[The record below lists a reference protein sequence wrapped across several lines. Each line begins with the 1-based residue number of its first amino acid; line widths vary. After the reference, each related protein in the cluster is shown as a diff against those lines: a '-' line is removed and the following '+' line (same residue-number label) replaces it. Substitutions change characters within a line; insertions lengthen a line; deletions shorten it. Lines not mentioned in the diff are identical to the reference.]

1 MDKKYSPKDIETKIY
16 NSWLQKKYFHPSVSQ
31 NKPKYTIIMPPPNI
45 TGQLHIGHAFNLTLQ
60 DAIIRYKRMQ
70 GYEALFLPG
79 TDHAAIA
86 TEAKVVDSL
95 KQEGLTKEQIGR
107 EAFLKRMQD
116 WYATYGNRIFEQF
129 KKVGI
134 SCDWD
139 RKAFT
144 LDEQRS
150 KSVQHAFK
158 KLYDK
163 GYIYRGTKIINWCPC
178 CHTSLSDIEVVYK
191 EHKGYIWHLRY
202 PIKDSSDYIVVA
214 TTRPETM
221 FGDVAVAV
229 NPTDE
234 KNAKYIGKTL
244 ILPFVNREIPVI
256 GDDYVEKDFG
266 SGFVKITPAHDVN
279 DYEVGMRHNLQVI
292 KVIDENGVLN
302 SECGKFAGLDR
313 LVAREKVVEELKKLN
328 LIEKIEKYDN
338 TNGHCE
344 RCGTLVEPNLSAQ
357 WFVKMGELAKPAIQ
371 KVKDGTIKFHPKRF
385 EKTYLHWMENI
396 KDWCISRQLWSG
408 HQIPAFKCVDCGK
421 WCAFDYD
428 EEHICPHCGSKN
440 LQQEKDV
447 LDTWFSSALWPFS
460 TLGWPEKTPDFNYFY
475 PTNTLVTAYDII
487 FFWVARM
494 IFSGLEFTGEV
505 PFKDILINGIVRDSQ
520 GRKMS
525 KNLGNGVEPISVIEQ
540 YGADSLRYS
549 LVSGTSVGQDTRYI
563 PEKVVASSNFINK
576 IWNASNFVLQNIKDI
591 DIKPIVKLNLDIFDK
606 WILTELNKTVKKY
619 CTLMDRFDIGV
630 AINEAHDFAWTKF
643 CDYYI
648 EISKVALKS
657 DDREV
662 VNKTQNVLLYVLTN
676 ILKLL
681 HPVIPFATE
690 EIYLSLPNH
699 DESIMISEFPKYT
712 KKLDFAQDSKVVE
725 DVIQVIK
732 LIRNSRSEN
741 KIADNK
747 KLKSV
752 KLATNSNQDILFVAK
767 PIIEK
772 LCLVESVDVVSED
785 VEQKGTVIVAN
796 ICKISI
802 DYSEN
807 IDVAVEIERLE
818 TQIDKMQFE
827 IERSNKMLGNANFVA
842 KAPASLVETEK
853 SKLAKNTELLEQL
866 KTELAKLKK

>member
-1 MDKKYSPKDIETKIY
+1 M
-16 NSWLQKKYFHPSVSQ
+16 
-31 NKPKYTIIMPPPNI
+31 
-45 TGQLHIGHAFNLTLQ
+45 
-60 DAIIRYKRMQ
+60 
-70 GYEALFLPG
+70 
-79 TDHAAIA
+79 
-86 TEAKVVDSL
+86 
-95 KQEGLTKEQIGR
+95 
-107 EAFLKRMQD
+107 
-116 WYATYGNRIFEQF
+116 
-129 KKVGI
+129 
-134 SCDWD
+134 
-139 RKAFT
+139 
-144 LDEQRS
+144 
-150 KSVQHAFK
+150 
-158 KLYDK
+158 
-163 GYIYRGTKIINWCPC
+163 
-178 CHTSLSDIEVVYK
+178 
-191 EHKGYIWHLRY
+191 
-202 PIKDSSDYIVVA
+202 
-214 TTRPETM
+214 
-221 FGDVAVAV
+221 
-229 NPTDE
+229 
-234 KNAKYIGKTL
+234 
-244 ILPFVNREIPVI
+244 
-256 GDDYVEKDFG
+256 
-266 SGFVKITPAHDVN
+266 
-279 DYEVGMRHNLQVI
+279 
-292 KVIDENGVLN
+292 
-302 SECGKFAGLDR
+302 
-313 LVAREKVVEELKKLN
+313 
-328 LIEKIEKYDN
+328 
-338 TNGHCE
+338 
-344 RCGTLVEPNLSAQ
+344 
-357 WFVKMGELAKPAIQ
+357 
-371 KVKDGTIKFHPKRF
+371 
-385 EKTYLHWMENI
+385 
-396 KDWCISRQLWSG
+396 
-408 HQIPAFKCVDCGK
+408 
-421 WCAFDYD
+421 
-428 EEHICPHCGSKN
+428 
-440 LQQEKDV
+440 
-447 LDTWFSSALWPFS
+447 
-460 TLGWPEKTPDFNYFY
+460 GWPEKTPDFNYFY

-576 IWNASNFVLQNIKDI
+576 IWNASNFVLQNIKGI
-591 DIKPIVKLNLDIFDK
+591 DIKPIAKLNLDIFDK

-648 EISKVALKS
+648 EISKVALRS
-657 DDREV
+657 EDREV

-752 KLATNSNQDILFVAK
+752 KLATNSNKNVLLVAK

-772 LCLVESVDVVSED
+772 LCLIESVDVVSENA
-785 VEQKGTVIVAN
+785 EQKGTVIVAN

-866 KTELAKLKK
+866 KTELTKLKK